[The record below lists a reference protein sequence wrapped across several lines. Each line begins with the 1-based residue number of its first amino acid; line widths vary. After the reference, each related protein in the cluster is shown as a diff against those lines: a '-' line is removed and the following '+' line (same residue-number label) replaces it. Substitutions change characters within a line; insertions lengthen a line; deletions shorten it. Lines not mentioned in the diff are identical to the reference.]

1 MPTTDSIEIDDIQE
15 APMIC
20 GIEWIIVGPMWA
32 QQWKVHILLNTT
44 RVCWIIFRVELAT

>member
-1 MPTTDSIEIDDIQE
+1 MLTTDSIEIDDIQE
-15 APMIC
+15 AHVIY

-32 QQWKVHILLNTT
+32 QQWEAYILLNTT